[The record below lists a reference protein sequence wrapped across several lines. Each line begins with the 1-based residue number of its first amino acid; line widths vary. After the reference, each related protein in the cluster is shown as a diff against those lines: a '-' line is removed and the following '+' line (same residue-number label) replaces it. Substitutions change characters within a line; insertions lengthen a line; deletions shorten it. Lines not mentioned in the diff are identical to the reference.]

1 MTLETSANIKS
12 KSERI
17 QKDNG
22 CLKKTHDN
30 PKPQFQLNV
39 TSPDIFLV
47 TLHLLALSGRPTN

>member
-30 PKPQFQLNV
+30 HKPQFQLNV
-39 TSPDIFLV
+39 TSPDILLDN
-47 TLHLLALSGRPTN
+47 LHILSLSEIL